1 MVLKIMSRHWILSFL
16 VGLALSTVL
25 LVHAQNQTGF
35 ISLDCGTPKDFA
47 YTERTTGINYIS
59 DANFIDTGVGY
70 NISSEYNSDNLEQP
84 FLNVRSFPE
93 GSRSCYTLNPDRVNT
108 VKVLIRA
115 SFMYGNYDGQNKLP
129 RFGLLLEADEWDSVQ
144 FENASTIVYKEII
157 HVPKKNYIDVCLV
170 NTGFGTPF
178 ISALELRPLRNGSYP
193 TNTGIS
199 LLLFSRLDIGSM
211 VNDKENF
218 RLKDDVYDRIWSP
231 YTKSNWVTISSPFN
245 VSLNVYL
252 PPSTVMQ
259 TAALPENGS
268 NSLVIDWEPSDPTSE
283 YYAYLYFA
291 ELDQSQADNETREE
305 KVFFNGGSWDLSNN
319 SLNGLVPGF
328 LSQLPFL
335 TVLVDGNPD
344 LCLSTSCP
352 KKKTIVVPVLA
363 SFLAVSV
370 LIAAASLSILWILKA
385 RIQGITW
392 NKNNRS
398 LELKNRRFSYSDVM
412 LSLSSIQG
420 HKQFQTEVELLL
432 RVHHKNLTSL
442 VGYCDDGTNVG
453 LIYEFMS
460 NGNLESHLLDEGS
473 STADI
478 LSWGGRLRIATE
490 TAQGPEIF
498 V

>member
-1 MVLKIMSRHWILSFL
+1 MLKMVLKIMSRHWILSFL

-35 ISLDCGTPKDFA
+35 ISIDCGTPKDFA

-59 DANFIDTGVGY
+59 DANFTDTGVGY

-93 GSRSCYTLNPDRVNT
+93 GSRSCYTLNPYRVNT
-108 VKVLIRA
+108 GKFLIRA

-129 RFGLLLEADEWDSVQ
+129 RFGLLLEADEWDTVQ
-144 FENASTIVYKEII
+144 FKDASTIVYKEII

-178 ISALELRPLRNGSYP
+178 ISALELRTLRNGSYP
-193 TNTGIS
+193 TDPGIS

-245 VSLNVYL
+245 VHYSQSYYL

-259 TAALPENGS
+259 TSAMPENGC
-268 NSLVIDWEPSDPTSE
+268 NSL
-283 YYAYLYFA
+283 
-291 ELDQSQADNETREE
+291 
-305 KVFFNGGSWDLSNN
+305 
-319 SLNGLVPGF
+319 
-328 LSQLPFL
+328 
-335 TVLVDGNPD
+335 
-344 LCLSTSCP
+344 
-352 KKKTIVVPVLA
+352 
-363 SFLAVSV
+363 
-370 LIAAASLSILWILKA
+370 
-385 RIQGITW
+385 
-392 NKNNRS
+392 
-398 LELKNRRFSYSDVM
+398 M

-442 VGYCDDGTNVG
+442 VGYCDDGTNMG

-490 TAQGPEIF
+490 TAQGLEYLHSGLKLMCQRSLQALLDTSTLSTINQTD
-498 V
+498 

>member
-35 ISLDCGTPKDFA
+35 ISIDCGTPKDFA

-59 DANFIDTGVGY
+59 DANFTDTGVGY

-108 VKVLIRA
+108 VKFLIRA

-144 FENASTIVYKEII
+144 FEDASTIVYKEII

-178 ISALELRPLRNGSYP
+178 ISALELRPLKNGSYP
-193 TNTGIS
+193 TDPGIS

-245 VSLNVYL
+245 VHYFQSYYL

-259 TAALPENGS
+259 TSAMPENGS

-283 YYAYLYFA
+283 
-291 ELDQSQADNETREE
+291 
-305 KVFFNGGSWDLSNN
+305 DLSNN
-319 SLNGLVPGF
+319 SLTGPVPDF
-328 LSQLPFL
+328 LLQLPFL
-335 TVLVDGNPD
+335 T
-344 LCLSTSCP
+344 
-352 KKKTIVVPVLA
+352 
-363 SFLAVSV
+363 
-370 LIAAASLSILWILKA
+370 
-385 RIQGITW
+385 
-392 NKNNRS
+392 
-398 LELKNRRFSYSDVM
+398 M
-412 LSLSSIQG
+412 L
-420 HKQFQTEVELLL
+420 
-432 RVHHKNLTSL
+432 
-442 VGYCDDGTNVG
+442 
-453 LIYEFMS
+453 
-460 NGNLESHLLDEGS
+460 
-473 STADI
+473 
-478 LSWGGRLRIATE
+478 
-490 TAQGPEIF
+490 
-498 V
+498 